1 MNGKEIVK
9 EIMAAQGVQNKTFS
23 AKLKISPAALCERL
37 KTENGAKDLS
47 ISTLKE
53 MLLMLDYEIQIVPS
67 GASLP
72 KGGYRIK

>member
-9 EIMAAQGVQNKTFS
+9 ELMEVQGVQNKTFA

-47 ISTLKE
+47 VTTLKE
-53 MLLMLDYEIQIVPS
+53 MLLMLDYEIQVVP
-67 GASLP
+67 LNTNVP
-72 KGGYRIK
+72 KGGYRVK